1 MSSTWMGLGH
11 DSLVPAGSDHQLHR
25 LVLPDFEAMQLAARR
40 DGVNVDLV
48 STYRSFEKQLS
59 IWNRKWHGQLPIL
72 NLNGQPTEIAALTD
86 EQKMHAILTWSAL
99 PGTSRHHW
107 GTDLDVYDR
116 QAVHDSGER
125 FHLVD
130 AEYRAGGPCAGL
142 ADWLDVHA
150 EHFGFFRPYL
160 EYRGGVA
167 CELWHLSHRITSR
180 TYEKS
185 RSCEQLAAMLA
196 AADLA
201 GKRTVLAHIETVYQR
216 YVLNQGRSI

>member
-1 MSSTWMGLGH
+1 MNTSWMGLSH
-11 DSLVPAGSDHQLHR
+11 ESLVPAGSDHQLH
-25 LVLPDFEAMQLAARR
+25 LQVLPDFNAMQQAACA

-72 NLNGQPTEIAALTD
+72 DLHGQPTAIDTLTD

-116 QAVHDSGER
+116 QAVHER
-125 FHLVD
+125 GMRFNLVD

-142 ADWLDVHA
+142 AAWLSEHA
-150 EHFGFFRPYL
+150 EDFGFFRPYL

-167 CELWHLSHRITSR
+167 CELWHLSHRITAR
-180 TYEKS
+180 AYEKS
-185 RSCEQLAAMLA
+185 RNCEQLAAVLA
-196 AADLA
+196 EADLA
-201 GKRTVLAHIETVYQR
+201 GKHTVLAHIESVYRR
-216 YVLNQGRSI
+216 YVLNQGRSL